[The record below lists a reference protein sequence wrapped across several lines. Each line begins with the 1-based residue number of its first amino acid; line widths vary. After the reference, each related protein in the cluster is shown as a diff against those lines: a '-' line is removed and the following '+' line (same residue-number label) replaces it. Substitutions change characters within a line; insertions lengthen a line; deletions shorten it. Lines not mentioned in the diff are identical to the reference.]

1 MKQLPSKNK
10 LCMSGN
16 GRVARPRRAPM
27 LWKERQEEMG
37 RFYGQRKEAGLYSQC
52 KGKPMEGFQ
61 QHDLVYFLT
70 SYIETF
76 GTREMQIKSIRYY
89 LTPKV
94 AKEN

>member
-1 MKQLPSKNK
+1 
-10 LCMSGN
+10 
-16 GRVARPRRAPM
+16 M

-61 QHDLVYFLT
+61 QHDPVYFLT

-76 GTREMQIKSIRYY
+76 GTIS
-89 LTPKV
+89 L
-94 AKEN
+94 